1 MESTSF
7 IVNLGKKK
15 ATFSFLSSA
24 QLHEKGSL
32 LFCNYNKDKQGKIVY
47 SLCQSTNKHFL

>member
-15 ATFSFLSSA
+15 ATFFLSSA